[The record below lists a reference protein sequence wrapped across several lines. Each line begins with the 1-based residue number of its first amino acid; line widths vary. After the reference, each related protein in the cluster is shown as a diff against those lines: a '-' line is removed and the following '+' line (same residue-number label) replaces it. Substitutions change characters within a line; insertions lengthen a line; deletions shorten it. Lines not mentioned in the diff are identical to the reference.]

1 MSEDLEVGGWG
12 EEGDLEGCLSRG
24 SGAADAFYAIFV
36 FSCLKVPGSM
46 KRAEMEE

>member
-1 MSEDLEVGGWG
+1 MSEDLEVSGG
-12 EEGDLEGCLSRG
+12 EEGGLEECLSRG
-24 SGAADAFYAIFV
+24 SGAADAVYAIFG

>member
-1 MSEDLEVGGWG
+1 MSEDLEVSGVGEGGL
-12 EEGDLEGCLSRG
+12 EECLIRG
-24 SGAADAFYAIFV
+24 SQAADAVYAIFV